1 VFDLTRFTL
10 KTAPKM
16 TLDMLTHTIF
26 FVFNQIVLLEDK
38 RLIPGLTECT
48 RLGLLRMDIRGKID
62 NMMVTGLLNDLGKFD
77 PQFLEAIVQEDV
89 LNSAKMLPVANL
101 QALVVAI
108 SHNQGTMSPLLD
120 QMLQHEKVP
129 HETKSRIL
137 RERNL

>member
-1 VFDLTRFTL
+1 VAYQLGIAAIWHHPAGNRGLELPIANAVFDLTRFTL

-77 PQFLEAIVQEDV
+77 PQFLEAIVQE
-89 LNSAKMLPVANL
+89 MC
-101 QALVVAI
+101 
-108 SHNQGTMSPLLD
+108 
-120 QMLQHEKVP
+120 
-129 HETKSRIL
+129 
-137 RERNL
+137 